1 MPDIRETPM
10 EITAAKD
17 LLIQEI
23 RVMREHWKLLQD
35 EAKYLNE
42 FALRIDTIEDKQ
54 KIDREL
60 ANCIERE
67 VGELRKD
74 MNAEL
79 LDIDTDIELQRQTT
93 LNNIEKS
100 KVSIPWL
107 WLLSIINLACI
118 IFLYFK
124 R

>member
-23 RVMREHWKLLQD
+23 RVMQEHYKMLQ
-35 EAKYLNE
+35 EESKYLNAFVE
-42 FALRIDTIEDKQ
+42 RVFTLEDKQ
-54 KIDREL
+54 RTDRET
-60 ANCIERE
+60 IVFWEK
-67 VGELRKD
+67 ELSQLRTD
-74 MNAEL
+74 MNSEVMA
-79 LDIDTDIELQRQTT
+79 IDTDMEIQRQTT
-93 LNNIEKS
+93 LNNIEMS

-107 WLLSIINLACI
+107 WLLTIINLGCA